1 MQDNEHLRCVLIFP
15 DSIGNYINKFPKDEW
30 MVGCGFESVDLIV
43 DKDNIFYG
51 KKMKDFPW
59 IKEAVV
65 IDTNGDISVKEAF
78 RYFKNGYLAIVV
90 TKEGQID
97 SVIDEES
104 LNRVLCVKKLQVND
118 SALDG
123 KSSNF
128 LTLPHD
134 ADFSAV

>member
-97 SVIDEES
+97 SS
-104 LNRVLCVKKLQVND
+104 
-118 SALDG
+118 
-123 KSSNF
+123 
-128 LTLPHD
+128 
-134 ADFSAV
+134 